1 MRLTY
6 DPKTDLLS
14 MRLRSG
20 KIARSEDID
29 DGVELLYDESGR
41 VLGITF
47 ADARKRMTV
56 EELITVTY
64 ENMAT
69 KLRGSLRLP

>member
-6 DPKTDLLS
+6 DPGSDLLS

-29 DGVELLYDESGR
+29 DGVELLYDDKGR

-56 EELITVTY
+56 EELTTVTY
-64 ENMAT
+64 ENVAS

>member
-6 DPKTDLLS
+6 DPKADLLS
-14 MRLRSG
+14 VRLRAG
-20 KIARSEDID
+20 KIARSEDVE
-29 DGVELLYDESGR
+29 DGVELLYDDAGH
-41 VLGITF
+41 VLGITY

-56 EELITVTY
+56 EELTTVTY
-64 ENMAT
+64 ENFAS

>member
-1 MRLTY
+1 VRLTY
-6 DPKTDLLS
+6 DPKADLLS
-14 MRLRSG
+14 VRLRNG

-29 DGVELLYDESGR
+29 DGVELLYDEAGH

-47 ADARKRMTV
+47 ADARQRMTV
-56 EELITVTY
+56 EELTTVTY
-64 ENMAT
+64 ENVAS

>member
-1 MRLTY
+1 
-6 DPKTDLLS
+6 
-14 MRLRSG
+14 MRLRGG

-29 DGVELLYDESGR
+29 DGIQMLYDESGH
-41 VLGITF
+41 VLGMTF

-56 EELITVTY
+56 EELTTVTY
-64 ENMAT
+64 ENAAS

>member
-6 DPKTDLLS
+6 DPGSDLLS
-14 MRLRSG
+14 MRLRAG

-29 DGVELLYDESGR
+29 DGVELLYDDKDR
-41 VLGITF
+41 VIGVTF

-56 EELITVTY
+56 EELTTITY
-64 ENMAT
+64 ENVSS

>member
-6 DPKTDLLS
+6 DPATDLLS

-29 DGVELLYDESGR
+29 DGVELLYDDKGR
-41 VLGITF
+41 VIGVTF

-56 EELITVTY
+56 EELTTVTY
-64 ENMAT
+64 ENVAS

>member
-6 DPKTDLLS
+6 DPATDLLS

-29 DGVELLYDESGR
+29 DGVELLYDDKGR
-41 VLGITF
+41 VIGVTF

-56 EELITVTY
+56 EELTTVTY
-64 ENMAT
+64 ENVAS
-69 KLRGSLRLP
+69 KLRGSVRLP

>member
-6 DPKTDLLS
+6 DPAADLLS
-14 MRLRSG
+14 IRLRSG

-29 DGVELLYDESGR
+29 DGVELLYDGAGR

-56 EELITVTY
+56 EELTTVTY
-64 ENMAT
+64 ENVAS

>member
-6 DPKTDLLS
+6 DPATDLLS
-14 MRLRSG
+14 LRLRSG
-20 KIARSEDID
+20 RIARSEGID
-29 DGVELLYDESGR
+29 DGVVFLYDEAGR
-41 VLGITF
+41 VIGVTF

-56 EELITVTY
+56 EELTTITY
-64 ENMAT
+64 ENVSS

>member
-1 MRLTY
+1 VRLTY

-14 MRLRSG
+14 MRLRGG

-29 DGVELLYDESGR
+29 DGVELLYDDTGH

-56 EELITVTY
+56 EELTTVTY
-64 ENMAT
+64 ENVAS

>member
-6 DPKTDLLS
+6 DPGSDLLS

-29 DGVELLYDESGR
+29 DGVELLYDDKNR
-41 VLGITF
+41 VIGITF
-47 ADARKRMTV
+47 AAARKRMTV
-56 EELITVTY
+56 EELTTVTY
-64 ENMAT
+64 ENVAT

>member
-6 DPKTDLLS
+6 DPARDLLA

-20 KIARSEDID
+20 KVVRSEDID
-29 DGVELLYDESGR
+29 DGVELLYDDKGR
-41 VLGITF
+41 VVGITF

-56 EELITVTY
+56 EELTTVTY
-64 ENMAT
+64 ENVAS